1 VLCRMGSRQGVRG
14 RGEDVIDFQ
23 TMSPLPIIYVIGSL
37 DVGGA
42 ERHLAQII
50 PRLDRGRWKPVVC
63 CLTERGK
70 LADGLEAAGFEV
82 IARPVA
88 RRSGGASRIRSF
100 VRLAET
106 VLWLCRVMRRFR
118 PAIAH
123 FFLPGA
129 YILGAPASILAR
141 VPVRIMSRRSLN
153 YYQRNIRFSPAIEG
167 WLHPHMT
174 AILGNS
180 NSVVRQLHDDEN
192 VQADRLGLIYNGIDF
207 AKYQKSSMVRQG
219 VRASLEIDQDALVFI
234 MVANLIPY
242 KGHQDLLVAFSM
254 ACPHLPAGWRL
265 LVVGRDDGIGGALR
279 EQATNL
285 KIADNVLFLDSRSD
299 VPDLLCG
306 ADIGVLSSHEEGFSN
321 AVLESMA
328 AGLPVIATDV
338 GGNPEANINGET
350 GVIVPPRDPKAMSEA
365 ILRLSVDGAL
375 RVRMGMNAADR
386 AEKTF
391 SLDACVSRYEDLYRG
406 LLEGKIPNDI
416 PSIRISK

>member
-1 VLCRMGSRQGVRG
+1 
-14 RGEDVIDFQ
+14 
-23 TMSPLPIIYVIGSL
+23 
-37 DVGGA
+37 
-42 ERHLAQII
+42 
-50 PRLDRGRWKPVVC
+50 
-63 CLTERGK
+63 
-70 LADGLEAAGFEV
+70 
-82 IARPVA
+82 
-88 RRSGGASRIRSF
+88 
-100 VRLAET
+100 
-106 VLWLCRVMRRFR
+106 
-118 PAIAH
+118 
-123 FFLPGA
+123 
-129 YILGAPASILAR
+129 
-141 VPVRIMSRRSLN
+141 
-153 YYQRNIRFSPAIEG
+153 
-167 WLHPHMT
+167 MT

-192 VQADRLGLIYNGIDF
+192 VRADRLGLIYNGIDF

-365 ILRLSVDGAL
+365 ILLLSADGAL
-375 RVRMGMNAADR
+375 RARMGMKAADR

-416 PSIRISK
+416 PSIRLSK

>member
-1 VLCRMGSRQGVRG
+1 
-14 RGEDVIDFQ
+14 
-23 TMSPLPIIYVIGSL
+23 MSPRPIIYVIGSL

-42 ERHLAQII
+42 ERHLTEII
-50 PRLDRGRWKPVVC
+50 PRLDRARWKPIVC

-82 IARPVA
+82 IACPAV
-88 RRSGGASRIRSF
+88 RRSGGVSRIRSLA
-100 VRLAET
+100 RLAET
-106 VLWLCRVMRRFR
+106 VYWLSRVMRRFR

-153 YYQRNIRFSPAIEG
+153 YYQRNMRFGPAIEAR
-167 WLHPHMT
+167 LHRYMT

-192 VQADRLGLIYNGIDF
+192 VRADRLGLIYNGIDF
-207 AKYQKSSMVRQG
+207 ANYQKSSTVRQSM
-219 VRASLEIDQDALVFI
+219 RTSLRIDQDALVFVI
-234 MVANLIPY
+234 VANLIPY

-254 ACPHLPAGWRL
+254 ACARLPAGWRL
-265 LVVGRDDGIGGALR
+265 LVVGRDDGIGGKLR
-279 EQATNL
+279 EQAANL
-285 KIADNVLFLDSRSD
+285 KIADNVLFLGSRSD

-306 ADIGVLSSHEEGFSN
+306 ADVSVLSSHEEGFSN

-338 GGNPEANINGET
+338 GGNPEANIDGET
-350 GVIVPPRDPKAMSEA
+350 GFIVPPRDPKAMSEA
-365 ILRLSVDGAL
+365 ILRLSADGAL
-375 RVRMGMNAADR
+375 RARMGTKAADR
-386 AEKTF
+386 AQENF

-406 LLEGKIPNDI
+406 LLEGKRPGEI
-416 PSIRISK
+416 PSIGLSK